1 MQSGIESF
9 FLSILRRL
17 FVPQILVKCSTLF
30 ITYFTIQFCKL
41 FAVQDILRVQN
52 SSHIESQTLQ
62 GCSEIFYEF
71 SFFQLISLPR
81 TSNSVKVIQRTFVHL
96 HSRQASS
103 KSELVHKI
111 IINGIMWHGS
121 LPLGATKFDTFVLK

>member
-1 MQSGIESF
+1 M
-9 FLSILRRL
+9 
-17 FVPQILVKCSTLF
+17 
-30 ITYFTIQFCKL
+30 
-41 FAVQDILRVQN
+41 QN

-96 HSRQASS
+96 NSRQASS